1 MYKSSK
7 LIPFERKQMSDH
19 QAFVD
24 ARNAK
29 LSANT
34 RKLFAEFDEILT
46 DILTV
51 KNDAVP
57 EAFRNGISADETV
70 TMAALVKKTTPKAKS
85 VREQRAI
92 SVKFETV
99 NGERVITESTPER
112 LAAIENYRK
121 QSESGIDELSYD
133 VDDYHHYKSLMTFA
147 TVMVKA
153 GILEEDDFTED

>member
-1 MYKSSK
+1 MA
-7 LIPFERKQMSDH
+7 DH

-46 DILTV
+46 DVLTV
-51 KNDAVP
+51 KNDALP
-57 EAFRNGISADETV
+57 EAFRNGSTADKTT
-70 TMAALVKKTTPKAKS
+70 TMASLVKKTTPKAKP
-85 VREQRAI
+85 VRELRSE

-99 NGERVITESTPER
+99 NGERVITEFNPAR

-121 QSESGIDELSYD
+121 QAEAGAETLTYD
-133 VDDYHHYKSLMTFA
+133 VDDYNHYNAMMTFA
-147 TVMVKA
+147 KVMVSA
-153 GILEEDDFTED
+153 GILSEDDFTED